1 MIELKNVSFRYA
13 SESQKMLE
21 EEQAP
26 TENVGGRLCDINL
39 TIADGSFVLLTG
51 PSGCGKTTILRLLN
65 GLIPHYYAGE
75 ISGEILVNE
84 KNVSERELYETACST
99 GTVFQNPRSQFF
111 NVDTTSELAFTCE
124 NRGMDANEIRRRM
137 DETVHS
143 FGLQKLMDRSIFQ
156 LSDGQKQKI
165 ACASIDVGRPDII
178 LLDEPSAN
186 LDYGTTMQLREL
198 IGIWKAQGKTIVAA
212 EHRIFYLWDLI
223 DRAVILRDGSIIK
236 DLTRKELS
244 ELSDE
249 DMTHLGLRTVHS
261 EAPSDISLPAFTQE
275 DVPITLQKFK
285 FAYRRGMFERRR
297 KKGYI
302 VNIRQLNIAQSRITA
317 ITGYN
322 GVGKTTLLHCL
333 CGLEKKCKGKIRYKG
348 KNYNR
353 RKRHNLLFMVMQ
365 DVNHQLFT
373 ESALEEVVI
382 SLPKGS
388 EEERQKKAMQILSK
402 LDLAEFA
409 QRHPMSLSGGQKQ
422 RLAVACAIAS
432 GREILLFDEP
442 TSGLDYLHMQQT
454 ADLLRKLKE
463 MGKTVIVVTHD
474 SELIRSCCDRKL
486 VIE

>member
-1 MIELKNVSFRYA
+1 MIELKNVSFRYI
-13 SESQKMLE
+13 SESHELLDGE
-21 EEQAP
+21 TTP
-26 TENVGGRLCDINL
+26 IENVGGRLYDINL
-39 TIADGSFVLLTG
+39 TVADGSFVLLTG
-51 PSGCGKTTILRLLN
+51 PSGCGKTTILRMLN
-65 GLIPHYYAGE
+65 GLIPKYYSGE
-75 ISGEILVNE
+75 ITGEILVNG
-84 KNVSERELYETACST
+84 KNVSERELYETAYST

-111 NVDTTSELAFTCE
+111 NVDTTGELAFTCE
-124 NRGMDANEIRRRM
+124 NRGMDADEIRRRI
-137 DETVHS
+137 DETVNS
-143 FGLQKLMDRSIFQ
+143 FGIQKLMDRSIFQ
-156 LSDGQKQKI
+156 LSDGEKQKI

-198 IGIWKAQGKTIVAA
+198 IGIWKAKGKTIIAA

-223 DRAVILRDGSIIK
+223 DRAVILRDGKIIK
-236 DLTRKELS
+236 DLTQEELS
-244 ELSDE
+244 ELFDE
-249 DMTHLGLRTVHS
+249 DITRLGLRTVHS
-261 EAPSDISLPAFTQE
+261 EAPFDISLPTVTRE
-275 DVPITLQKFK
+275 DSPITLNKFK
-285 FAYRRGMFERRR
+285 FAYRQGMFERRR

-302 VNIRQLNIAQSRITA
+302 INIKQLDIAQGKITA

-353 RKRHNLLFMVMQ
+353 RRRQNLLFMVMQ

-382 SLPKGS
+382 SLPEGN
-388 EEERQKKAMQILSK
+388 EEQRQQQALQILSR

-442 TSGLDYLHMQQT
+442 TSGLDYLHMKQT
-454 ADLLRKLKE
+454 ADLLRELKE

-486 VIE
+486 VIG

>member
-1 MIELKNVSFRYA
+1 
-13 SESQKMLE
+13 
-21 EEQAP
+21 
-26 TENVGGRLCDINL
+26 
-39 TIADGSFVLLTG
+39 
-51 PSGCGKTTILRLLN
+51 
-65 GLIPHYYAGE
+65 
-75 ISGEILVNE
+75 
-84 KNVSERELYETACST
+84 
-99 GTVFQNPRSQFF
+99 
-111 NVDTTSELAFTCE
+111 
-124 NRGMDANEIRRRM
+124 
-137 DETVHS
+137 
-143 FGLQKLMDRSIFQ
+143 
-156 LSDGQKQKI
+156 
-165 ACASIDVGRPDII
+165 
-178 LLDEPSAN
+178 
-186 LDYGTTMQLREL
+186 MQLREL

-223 DRAVILRDGSIIK
+223 DRAVILREGSIIK
-236 DLTRKELS
+236 ELTHEELS

-249 DMTHLGLRTVHS
+249 DITHLGLRTVHS
-261 EAPSDISLPAFTQE
+261 EAPSDISLPAFTME
-275 DVPITLQKFK
+275 DSPITLRKFR
-285 FAYRRGMFERRR
+285 FAYRRGMFQRRQ

-302 VNIRQLNIAQSRITA
+302 VNIRQLDIAQGKITA

-322 GVGKTTLLHCL
+322 VVGKTTLLHCL

-348 KNYNR
+348 KIYNR
-353 RKRHNLLFMVMQ
+353 RKRQNLLFMVMQ

-388 EEERQKKAMQILSK
+388 EEERQKKAMQILSQ

-442 TSGLDYLHMQQT
+442 TSGLDYLHMKQT
-454 ADLLRKLKE
+454 ADLLRELKE